1 MVIVLMSVSN
11 DGKLYLLLL
20 KDWLDLH
27 LEHLFSLFFFYKW
40 AEAAFSCVCIR
51 EYIFVELCFGK
62 DFIVFQNF
70 LYFLN
75 KYSTCPTSHEFANR
89 LHLEI
94 LLNACVHLHV
104 SLGIITLLLYDLMPK
119 IPSCLTRRQSSG
131 YSAMTVSKKCLL
143 ADILCAS
150 RDT

>member
-27 LEHLFSLFFFYKW
+27 YNIYFPCFSFIYELM
-40 AEAAFSCVCIR
+40 FSCVCIR

-62 DFIVFQNF
+62 DFIVFQIF
-70 LYFLN
+70 FFFLN